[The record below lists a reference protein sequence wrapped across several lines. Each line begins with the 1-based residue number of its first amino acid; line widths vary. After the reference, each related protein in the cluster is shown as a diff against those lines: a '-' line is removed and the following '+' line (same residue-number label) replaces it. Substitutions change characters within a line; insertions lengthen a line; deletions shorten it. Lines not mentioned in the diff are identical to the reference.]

1 MKKILNA
8 SSAYDDRM
16 LEGICVASSESYRLI
31 GEWVLMR
38 NDKPLNLKVG
48 IVNVGGSVCS
58 GQGGQYPL

>member
-8 SSAYDDRM
+8 SSAYDDHR
-16 LEGICVASSESYRLI
+16 LEGICVAYPESYRLI
-31 GEWVLMR
+31 CERVLMQ
-38 NDKPLNLKVG
+38 NDKPLNVKVG

>member
-16 LEGICVASSESYRLI
+16 LEGICVASPESYRLI
-31 GEWVLMR
+31 GERVLMR
-38 NDKPLNLKVG
+38 NDKPLNVKVG
-48 IVNVGGSVCS
+48 IFTGGGCVCS